1 MEITPKEAQ
10 ELLRETD
17 SVAKE
22 MRAKRAYGVV
32 GPILVAWGAVWIVC
46 FGITHFVPT
55 ISGTAWLVGDA
66 FGIAASIYVGHRKA
80 RCGEVQSE
88 ASKQLGWR
96 LFWFWLFLFIYADI
110 WLAVLRPSRGEDIG
124 LFIVTLVMFAYV
136 VMGLWL
142 GMRFLLWLGLL
153 GTLLAVAGYVFSMA
167 VPGYLDLWLG
177 LTSGTALFGSGIYLT
192 LRWR

>member
-17 SVAKE
+17 SVVKD
-22 MRAKRAYGVV
+22 MRAKLAYGVV
-32 GPILVAWGAVWIVC
+32 GPILIAWGAVWIVC
-46 FGITHFVPT
+46 FAITHYLPT

-66 FGIAASIYVGHRKA
+66 FGIAASVYLGYRSA
-80 RCGEVQSE
+80 RGGAVCSE
-88 ASKQLGWR
+88 ASKRLGWR
-96 LFWFWLFLFIYADI
+96 LFWFWLLLFLYGDI
-110 WLAVLRPSRGEDIG
+110 WLAVLRPSSWEHIG

-153 GTLLAVAGYVFSMA
+153 GTLLACAGYVFSIA

-177 LTSGTALFGSGIYLT
+177 LTCGTALFGSGVYLT